1 MKTSR
6 TILCI
11 IMCIVCLPIFSQTH
25 EKTSN
30 EKLYMLVDETVNMIQ
45 RSTDKRE
52 TTFRR
57 INVLSEKVTS
67 LTESELTVNA
77 VPVNNFLNTIENLL
91 DELNELKIKSE
102 DIFNY
107 VVATKD
113 MFKRP
118 GFVPRQKSIEDS
130 VFYAVMYL
138 AQIDKIWDDMIEACN
153 LLEKELEC

>member
-1 MKTSR
+1 M
-6 TILCI
+6 
-11 IMCIVCLPIFSQTH
+11 V
-25 EKTSN
+25 
-30 EKLYMLVDETVNMIQ
+30 Q
-45 RSTDKRE
+45 RSTEKRE

-57 INVLSEKVTS
+57 INDVSEKVTS
-67 LTESELTVNA
+67 LTKSELTVNA

-118 GFVPRQKSIEDS
+118 DFVPRQKSIEDS
-130 VFYAVMYL
+130 VFYPVMYL

-153 LLEKELEC
+153 LLEKVLKC

>member
-1 MKTSR
+1 
-6 TILCI
+6 
-11 IMCIVCLPIFSQTH
+11 
-25 EKTSN
+25 
-30 EKLYMLVDETVNMIQ
+30 MLANLLANPWENKQREIEDVVDETVNMIQ

-113 MFKRP
+113 M
-118 GFVPRQKSIEDS
+118 
-130 VFYAVMYL
+130 YL
-138 AQIDKIWDDMIEACN
+138 NVYMKAREINYHFEI
-153 LLEKELEC
+153 L

>member
-30 EKLYMLVDETVNMIQ
+30 EKLKMLVDETVNMIQ

-67 LTESELTVNA
+67 
-77 VPVNNFLNTIENLL
+77 
-91 DELNELKIKSE
+91 
-102 DIFNY
+102 
-107 VVATKD
+107 
-113 MFKRP
+113 
-118 GFVPRQKSIEDS
+118 
-130 VFYAVMYL
+130 
-138 AQIDKIWDDMIEACN
+138 
-153 LLEKELEC
+153 

>member
-6 TILCI
+6 MILCI

-30 EKLYMLVDETVNMIQ
+30 EKLKMLVDETVNMIQ

-52 TTFRR
+52 ITFRR
-57 INVLSEKVTS
+57 INVLSEKITS

-102 DIFNY
+102 NIFNY
-107 VVATKD
+107 VVATKY

-118 GFVPRQKSIEDS
+118 DFVPRQKSIEDS
-130 VFYAVMYL
+130 VFYAVIYL
-138 AQIDKIWDDMIEACN
+138 AQIDKNMDDMIEACN